1 MSTATLDAKGLNC
14 PMPIVKTKK
23 AMKNLSGGD
32 ILTVEAT
39 DPGSVKDMEAFC
51 RTTGH
56 ELVDSSDADG
66 IYIYQIKKSS

>member
-23 AMKNLSGGD
+23 AMKDLEGGD

-51 RTTGH
+51 RMTGN
-56 ELVDSSDADG
+56 ELVDSSEAEG
-66 IYIYQIKKSS
+66 IYIYQIKKS

>member
-23 AMKNLSGGD
+23 AMKDLVGGD
-32 ILTVEAT
+32 VLTVEAT

-51 RTTGH
+51 RMTGN
-56 ELVDSSDADG
+56 ELVDSSEADG
-66 IYIYQIKKSS
+66 IYIYQIKKS